1 MLNFRLQEEFF
12 DLAKSP
18 SLLTDLKENVRAVES
33 RWAKVLARLDRR
45 LTDLRERLKAKP
57 ETESQVDEL
66 DDIRFNTLKLSSSRE
81 RQSPRESS
89 KSANSP
95 RAIFASISVKA

>member
-1 MLNFRLQEEFF
+1 METLLNGNSPHFRLQEEFF

-45 LTDLRERLKAKP
+45 LTDLRDRLPAP
-57 ETESQVDEL
+57 E
-66 DDIRFNTLKLSSSRE
+66 I
-81 RQSPRESS
+81 PCG
-89 KSANSP
+89 
-95 RAIFASISVKA
+95 